1 MMKIGYNA
9 GMNTLR
15 FEFKPENWRAY
26 LLLMRFDKPIG
37 TLLLAYPVLWALWLG
52 GQPQAHV
59 VAIFLLGTFLMRSA
73 GCVINDYADRDIDHA
88 VARTQARPL
97 TAGQVSERETLSL
110 FVALVVLAASLLL
123 FLPIVVFKVAIL
135 ALAVAI
141 FYPFSKRFFI
151 APQLVLGIAFSLS
164 IPMAYVASRGE
175 VNATAWLLFVANT
188 LWTVMYDT
196 WYALVDKSDDEKL
209 DIHSTALTF
218 GRHANSVIVAL
229 QASFVLLMLV
239 VAMMDGLSIWY
250 YVGLGLSVLC
260 FVYQYHIG
268 KHHDRDACFSA
279 FLNNRWVGLFTFLG
293 ILIATLP

>member
-9 GMNTLR
+9 GMKTLR
-15 FEFKPENWRAY
+15 FELKPENWRAY

-59 VAIFLLGTFLMRSA
+59 VVIFLLGTFLMRSA

-123 FLPIVVFKVAIL
+123 FLPIAACKVAIL

-209 DIHSTALTF
+209 DIYSTALTF
-218 GRHANSVIVAL
+218 GRYANVAILAL
-229 QASFVLLMLV
+229 QVSVLTLMV
-239 VAMMDGLSIWY
+239 VVGIINDLSVWY
-250 YVGLGLSVLC
+250 YLSLVLSVLC
-260 FVYQYHIG
+260 FLYQYQIG
-268 KHHDRDACFSA
+268 KKHDRDACFTA
-279 FLNNRWVGLFTFLG
+279 FLNNRWVGLFIFLG